1 VTGNELRYLAQP
13 DFTGKLLICKKSGE
27 TMREPVIVN
36 VKLARK
42 MNELDWMWLC
52 DLRQTEI
59 SPKTE
64 SETQTVHSTQE
75 SQAEL
80 NCV

>member
-1 VTGNELRYLAQP
+1 L
-13 DFTGKLLICKKSGE
+13 
-27 TMREPVIVN
+27 N

-80 NCV
+80 NYV